1 MTIKLTIKFDAT
13 DDVWYA
19 YDGATENDSR
29 RIGQGNTAEDACSDY
44 WYRAHGSAAELIH
57 DADNDRWLLEQGS
70 WRVVF
75 DTKQDAVNFANA
87 REWQIEGR
95 L

>member
-1 MTIKLTIKFDAT
+1 MTIKLTIKFNAT

-19 YDGATENDSR
+19 FDGATENDSR
-29 RIGQGNTAEDACSDY
+29 RIGQGNSPEDACSDY
-44 WYRAHGSAAELIH
+44 WYQAHGSSAELTRT
-57 DADNDRWLLEQGS
+57 DDDCWSLVQGS
-70 WRVVF
+70 WKIDF

>member
-1 MTIKLTIKFDAT
+1 MTIKLTIKFNAT

-29 RIGQGNTAEDACSDY
+29 HIGQGCNPEAACSDY
-44 WYRAHGSAAELIH
+44 WYQAHGSAAELIH